1 MDLMLG
7 GDVGPVRVGGDAV
20 SAASSEVE
28 ARVEL
33 DLASGLALGIGCNK
47 IIYFLSNQL
56 MILAKYSPA

>member
-28 ARVEL
+28 SRVEL
-33 DLASGLALGIGCNK
+33 DLASGLALYTRGNRLK
-47 IIYFLSNQL
+47 
-56 MILAKYSPA
+56 